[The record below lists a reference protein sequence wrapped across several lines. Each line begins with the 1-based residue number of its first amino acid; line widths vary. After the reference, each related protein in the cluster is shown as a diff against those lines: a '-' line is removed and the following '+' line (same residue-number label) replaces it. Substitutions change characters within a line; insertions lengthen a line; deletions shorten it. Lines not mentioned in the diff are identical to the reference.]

1 MADRKISELP
11 EFPHYEFIQNAD
23 IFYVVASG
31 LASETRDA
39 TNYRVSFTGL
49 ASDISRHFGGGS
61 SIFDANGEKIR
72 IGSIEPGDDRAVE
85 IEDDLYIVGDLYSN
99 SNAFFDQNVSITG
112 DISASGDA
120 DFIDLY
126 VHGNAFVKHD
136 TTLTGS
142 LTTYGTSNFF
152 GPLISSGPTFDV
164 LGISTFSGPANTFNS
179 PFNVFNGNVDVNGD
193 ADFTQNVSITG
204 DINASGD
211 ADFQDLY
218 VHGNA
223 FVKHDTTISGDL
235 TVLGNTT
242 TIDTERLV
250 AEDSNIEI
258 GDHKELTTEE
268 TANFGGITLKTH
280 NNDSFASVVIEGV
293 TITSRAAGTVGNNIS
308 ITMRTFPGSSDEDS
322 LVITDP
328 GDGSTD
334 LEVKFSIVSSLSEKT
349 QSDFAELLNC
359 NAGHLVR
366 AIPSN
371 PNSPL
376 TTTCYRKF
384 LENGQGQD
392 GFNKNIEWVKSC
404 DAWTMNT
411 NLHVY
416 GSGVFSEGINFA
428 NENIAAGVKIALS
441 DDVDNYGGLMMES
454 GYLKIENWASTGGE
468 AALFLSDVNLK
479 SDREKIDSPT
489 EILNQI
495 NGIYFT
501 WNESAHASLTGKKD
515 IGVIAQEVQAVLPEI
530 VAENTA
536 GNLAVA
542 YHKMI
547 PVLIES
553 VKELSQENKSL
564 KSRIERLE
572 SEE

>member
-11 EFPHYEFIQNAD
+11 LFPHHEVIQNSD
-23 IFYVVASG
+23 VYYIVASG

-49 ASDISRHFGGGS
+49 ANDILRDFGGGS
-61 SIFDANGEKIR
+61 SIIDANGTKIR
-72 IGSIEPGDDRAVE
+72 IGSIEPGDDRPVE
-85 IEDDLYIVGDLYSN
+85 LQDDVYILGDLYTEN
-99 SNAFFDQNVSITG
+99 
-112 DISASGDA
+112 
-120 DFIDLY
+120 DLH
-126 VHGNAFVKHD
+126 VNGNAFVKDD

-142 LTTYGTSNFF
+142 LTTWGASNFF
-152 GPLISSGPTFDV
+152 GQFTSFGPTFDV
-164 LGISTFSGPANTFNS
+164 FGVSNFTGPANFFNSSFNTFNGK
-179 PFNVFNGNVDVNGD
+179 VFVNED
-193 ADFTQNVSITG
+193 ADFTQDVSITG
-204 DINASGD
+204 DINVSGRS
-211 ADFQDLY
+211 DFQDLY

-250 AEDSNIEI
+250 VEDSNIEI
-258 GDHKELTTEE
+258 GDHKGLTTEE

-293 TITSRAAGTVGNNIS
+293 TITSRVAGTFGNNIS
-308 ITMRTFPGSSDEDS
+308 ITMLTFPGSSDEDS
-322 LVITDP
+322 LVITDQP
-328 GDGSTD
+328 NGSTD

-349 QSDFAELLNC
+349 QGDFEDLLNC
-359 NAGHLVR
+359 YAGHLVR
-366 AIPSN
+366 AVSSDRS
-371 PNSPL
+371 SPL
-376 TTTCYRKF
+376 TQTCYQKF

-411 NLHVY
+411 NLNVY
-416 GSGVFSEGINFA
+416 GSGNFTQGIHLATDQLIGGIKVGLNTDP
-428 NENIAAGVKIALS
+428 I
-441 DDVDNYGGLMMES
+441 NYGGLVMED
-454 GYLKIENWASTGGE
+454 GYLKIEDWSLGGE
-468 AALFLSDVNLK
+468 AALWVSDINLK
-479 SDREKIDSPT
+479 DDRKKIDSPT

-495 NGIYFT
+495 NGMYFT
-501 WNESAHASLTGKKD
+501 WNESAHASLAGKKD

-530 VAENTA
+530 VAENAA
-536 GNLAVA
+536 GNLAVY

-553 VKELSQENKSL
+553 IKELSKENELL
-564 KSRIERLE
+564 KSRIDRLE
-572 SEE
+572 FKK

>member
-11 EFPHYEFIQNAD
+11 MFPHHEVSQNSD
-23 IFYVVASG
+23 VYYVVASG

-39 TNYRVSFTGL
+39 ANYRVPFTGL
-49 ASDISRHFGGGS
+49 SADILRDFGGGAN
-61 SIFDANGEKIR
+61 IIDANGSKIR
-72 IGSIEPGDDRAVE
+72 IGSIEPGDDRPVE
-85 IEDDLYIVGDLYSN
+85 LQDDVYVLGDLYAESDLHVDG
-99 SNAFFDQNVSITG
+99 NAFFDQNLSVTG
-112 DISASGDA
+112 D
-120 DFIDLY
+120 
-126 VHGNAFVKHD
+126 
-136 TTLTGS
+136 
-142 LTTYGTSNFF
+142 
-152 GPLISSGPTFDV
+152 
-164 LGISTFSGPANTFNS
+164 FS
-179 PFNVFNGNVDVNGD
+179 
-193 ADFTQNVSITG
+193 
-204 DINASGD
+204 ASGD

-250 AEDSNIEI
+250 VEDSNIEI
-258 GDHKELTTEE
+258 GDNGNLTSED

-280 NNDSFASVVIEGV
+280 DNDSFASVVIEGV

-308 ITMRTFPGSSDEDS
+308 ITMLTFPGSSDEDS

-334 LEVKFSIVSSLSEKT
+334 LEVKFSIVSLLSEKT

-384 LENGQGQD
+384 LEDGQGQD
-392 GFNKNIEWVKSC
+392 GFNKNIEWIKPC

-411 NLHVY
+411 NLNVY
-416 GSGVFSEGINFA
+416 GSGNFTQGIHLA
-428 NENIAAGVKIALS
+428 TDQLIGGIKIGLGS
-441 DDVDNYGGLMMES
+441 DSTNYGGLVMEN
-454 GYLKIENWASTGGE
+454 GYLKIEDWSLGGE
-468 AALFLSDVNLK
+468 AALWVSDINLK
-479 SDREKIDSPT
+479 DDRKKIHSAK
-489 EILNQI
+489 EILNEI
-495 NGIYFT
+495 NGVYFT
-501 WNESAHASLTGKKD
+501 WNESADASLAGKKD
-515 IGVIAQEVQAVLPEI
+515 VGVIAQEVEAVLPEA
-530 VAENTA
+530 VALNAE
-536 GNLAVA
+536 GHLAVA

-553 VKELSQENKSL
+553 IKELSEENKLL
-564 KSRIERLE
+564 KSRIDRLE
-572 SEE
+572 SKQ